1 MEKKLPYITILMST
15 YNRRK
20 YLPIVLKDL
29 QEQTLSNWK
38 LIVVNDGGDDVQDIV
53 AGFSDSR
60 MEYQNRQHAGKAA
73 QLNYALNLVESK
85 YIGYLDDDDRVMPN
99 HYELLYNAA
108 EKNGAELVYSNVQP
122 VVRNY
127 KDDSI
132 IEEWP
137 VNDEDIEWND
147 IRLHNKIN
155 HSTILHTKSL
165 AEKVGRYDERM
176 QVLIDFDYIKR
187 LAFLEKPLH
196 VHATTYQ
203 WNLRQNDKGMV
214 QSISGLWDR
223 EPIEAGRSLLAFFEK
238 DPASLA
244 KCYQEH
250 WEIPGIKQQFK
261 SLEAEKNRQFENQQK
276 QKQQQLLELQNQL
289 TAERAAYS
297 AKGKKHL
304 RAIRLLMWLSIVLA
318 FLLILSMCF

>member
-1 MEKKLPYITILMST
+1 MEKKLPDITILMST
-15 YNRRK
+15 YNRQK

-38 LIVVNDGGDDVQDIV
+38 LIVVNDGGDDVEDIV

-60 MEYQNRQHAGKAA
+60 MEYHNRQHAGKAA

-108 EKNGAELVYSNVQP
+108 EKNGAEFIYSNVQP

-127 KDDSI
+127 NDDSI
-132 IEEWP
+132 VEEWP
-137 VNDEDIEWND
+137 VNDEDIGWSD

-165 AEKVGRYDERM
+165 AEKVGGYDERM
-176 QVLIDFDYIKR
+176 KVLIDFDYIKR
-187 LAFLEKPLH
+187 LASFAKPNH

-203 WNLRQNDKGMV
+203 WNLRQDKFGRI
-214 QSISGLWDR
+214 QTISGLWER
-223 EPIEAGRSLLAFFEK
+223 EPEESGRSLMAFFEK
-238 DPASLA
+238 DLASLA
-244 KCYQEH
+244 ICYQEH
-250 WEIPGIKQQFK
+250 AQIKGLRQQVIN
-261 SLEAEKNRQFENQQK
+261 LEAERSRSMLSKQFADMQRQMN
-276 QKQQQLLELQNQL
+276 EL
-289 TAERAAYS
+289 RAVSY
-297 AKGKKHL
+297 AKGRKHL
-304 RAIRLLMWLSIVLA
+304 RIIRLLLWLDMVI
-318 FLLILSMCF
+318 ILFVVAYMFS

>member
-1 MEKKLPYITILMST
+1 MEKKLPDITILMST
-15 YNRRK
+15 YNRQK

-38 LIVVNDGGDDVQDIV
+38 LIVVNDGGDDVEDIV

-60 MEYQNRQHAGKAA
+60 MEYHNRQHAGKAA

-108 EKNGAELVYSNVQP
+108 EKNGAEFIYSNVQP

-127 KDDSI
+127 NDDSI
-132 IEEWP
+132 VEEWP
-137 VNDEDIEWND
+137 VNDEDIEWSD

-165 AEKVGRYDERM
+165 AEKVGGYDERM
-176 QVLIDFDYIKR
+176 KVLIDFDYIKR
-187 LAFLEKPLH
+187 LASFAKPIH

-203 WNLRQNDKGMV
+203 WNLRQDKFGRIKT
-214 QSISGLWDR
+214 ISGLWER
-223 EPIEAGRSLLAFFEK
+223 EPEESGRSLMAFFEK
-238 DPASLA
+238 DLASLA
-244 KCYQEH
+244 ICYQEH
-250 WEIPGIKQQFK
+250 AQIKGLRQQVIN
-261 SLEAEKNRQFENQQK
+261 LEAERSRSMLSKQFADMQRQMN
-276 QKQQQLLELQNQL
+276 EL
-289 TAERAAYS
+289 RAVSY
-297 AKGKKHL
+297 AKGRKHL
-304 RAIRLLMWLSIVLA
+304 RIIRLLLWLDMAI
-318 FLLILSMCF
+318 ILFVVAYMFS